1 MMSTTTLGGQGPIN
15 QHIFPIELIGLF
27 LCTDW
32 APYDRVVLTNFRS
45 TFDMI
50 QQTLGV
56 TETFE
61 AHSTGVGTSNIGS
74 PNRFDAMSLKT
85 MQSKLLKGLYSV

>member
-1 MMSTTTLGGQGPIN
+1 MTKTQSVPKGGSSIDRKNGKQRTMGLNNRGNNMMSTITFKGKGPIY

-27 LCTDW
+27 LSTDW

-50 QQTLGV
+50 
-56 TETFE
+56 
-61 AHSTGVGTSNIGS
+61 
-74 PNRFDAMSLKT
+74 
-85 MQSKLLKGLYSV
+85 